1 MKAEDDDVGVTPFWF
16 GVIETEGAESSA
28 IHSDLPQVGLRDDG
42 FEGPSPTLGK
52 LPFCKRLQ
60 LAEDFPHQVSTLY
73 FQTAPFQTLCP
84 ESFIYDLR
92 DLALHVNRVK
102 TSTVHGSGHRP
113 G

>member
-42 FEGPSPTLGK
+42 FEGPSTTLGK

-60 LAEDFPHQVSTLY
+60 LAEDLPHQMSTLH
-73 FQTAPFQTLCP
+73 FQTAPFQSPRP

-92 DLALHVNRVK
+92 DLALHVNRAK